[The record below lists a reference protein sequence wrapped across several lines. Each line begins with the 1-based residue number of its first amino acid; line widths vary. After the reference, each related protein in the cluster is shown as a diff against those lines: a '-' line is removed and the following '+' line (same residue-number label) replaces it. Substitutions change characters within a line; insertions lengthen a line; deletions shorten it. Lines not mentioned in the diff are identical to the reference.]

1 MKSTRL
7 SIMTFLS
14 MLFFAF
20 TTQAQQYIPTDDNS
34 KVEFKIVN
42 HMLGK
47 QNVTGTFQGLT
58 GKIVFNPSDPSA
70 SSFDVA
76 VKISTI
82 QTGNGMRNGHL
93 KKEEF
98 FDADKYPE
106 ARIKSNKVEKGNKP
120 GTYVLHGDLM
130 IKGVTKAITIPF
142 TATPSNGGYLFN
154 GTMALNR
161 SDYHVGD
168 KGGNI
173 EEDLTVSLQVFAKKG

>member
-7 SIMTFLS
+7 SITTFLF
-14 MLFFAF
+14 LLLFAF
-20 TTQAQQYIPTDDNS
+20 TTQAQQYTPTDDNS
-34 KVEFKIVN
+34 KVEFRIVN

-47 QNVTGTFQGLT
+47 QIVTGTLQGLT
-58 GKIVFNPSDPSA
+58 GKIVFNPSDPGA

-82 QTGNGMRNGHL
+82 HTGNGMRDGHL

-98 FDADKYPE
+98 FSADKYPD
-106 ARIKSNKVEKGNKP
+106 ARIKSNKVEKGDKQ
-120 GTYVLHGDLM
+120 GTYVLHGDLIM
-130 IKGVTKAITIPF
+130 KGVTKAISIPF

-154 GTMALNR
+154 GTLALNR

-173 EEDLTVSLQVFAKKG
+173 EESLTVSLQVFAKKG